1 MTGAAGDPD
10 SYYAASAN
18 PAPPRP
24 PFAGEASPEV
34 CIIGAGFTGLS
45 AAIEL
50 AERGHEVVVLEARR
64 VGWGASGRNGGQIVN
79 GLSADL
85 ELIERRCGALG
96 VELVREGAALI
107 RARVARYA
115 IACDLKDGSLFG
127 AMTERQMHELEHRQ
141 AMWRRL
147 GIDTFRLL
155 DRAAIREHVATE
167 AYLGG
172 MVDPTGGHLHPLNL
186 ALGEAAAVESLG
198 GVLHDQT
205 PVQWIREIEGRPVV
219 GVPGGSCGR
228 RS

>member
-1 MTGAAGDPD
+1 M
-10 SYYAASAN
+10 
-18 PAPPRP
+18 
-24 PFAGEASPEV
+24 
-34 CIIGAGFTGLS
+34 
-45 AAIEL
+45 
-50 AERGHEVVVLEARR
+50 
-64 VGWGASGRNGGQIVN
+64 
-79 GLSADL
+79 ADL
-85 ELIERRCGALG
+85 PG
-96 VELVREGAALI
+96 

-219 GVPGGSCGR
+219 GVPGDGNLGSLTPGAPVYNADATIPGTAPEAGGNDSDRLPCLSMSTSKTLKPASR
-228 RS
+228 AA